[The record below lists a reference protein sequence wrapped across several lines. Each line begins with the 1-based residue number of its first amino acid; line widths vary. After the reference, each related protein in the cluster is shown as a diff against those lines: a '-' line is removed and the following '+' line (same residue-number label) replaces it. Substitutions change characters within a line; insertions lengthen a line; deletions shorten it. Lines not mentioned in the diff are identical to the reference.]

1 MSYWRSEY
9 DDGWWTFYK
18 DGIEIKLDNLNFG
31 DLIVDEINNA
41 NQRIA
46 ELESKQRWISVK
58 ERLPEDSTMVLFT
71 DGVTKG
77 IGKFSEDG
85 FYDYWYDGFFNK
97 PVTHWMPLPESPND
111 TQTDTFVYGKDSKP
125 IPDEPGV
132 KK

>member
-58 ERLPEDSTMVLFT
+58 ERLPELDEDVFVLLEN
-71 DGVTKG
+71 G
-77 IGKFSEDG
+77 IGYGCLSEYKGKINWHLDFDAYG
-85 FYDYWYDGFFNK
+85 NEVYYW
-97 PVTHWMPLPESPND
+97 M
-111 TQTDTFVYGKDSKP
+111 P

-132 KK
+132 NNA